1 MSACSAVRNDHLMNL
16 ERGDPDE
23 PGRTATN
30 QSAGVFAPQFEA

>member
-1 MSACSAVRNDHLMNL
+1 MSACSAVRNDHRMNL

-23 PGRTATN
+23 PGGAATN